1 VTILGFHRWRV
12 MSPGIAMEMSN
23 IWTRHWNEYSSMV
36 KYVIWINK
44 LSFWYI
50 IFLYIFYFSIFLFW
64 GVKWSIKVTFFLF
77 STCVFEM
84 RTHFG
89 ALLGK
94 TQVHIIRRKKLWI
107 ECFSFYKWWGLFTAT
122 IYRLQKLI

>member
-1 VTILGFHRWRV
+1 

-50 IFLYIFYFSIFLFW
+50 
-64 GVKWSIKVTFFLF
+64 
-77 STCVFEM
+77 
-84 RTHFG
+84 
-89 ALLGK
+89 
-94 TQVHIIRRKKLWI
+94 
-107 ECFSFYKWWGLFTAT
+107 
-122 IYRLQKLI
+122 